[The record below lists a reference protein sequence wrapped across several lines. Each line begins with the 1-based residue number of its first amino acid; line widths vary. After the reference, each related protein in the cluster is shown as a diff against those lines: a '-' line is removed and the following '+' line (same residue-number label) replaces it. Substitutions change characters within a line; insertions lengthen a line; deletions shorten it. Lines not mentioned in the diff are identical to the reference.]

1 MRRIVRLTH
10 RYLSFFISIQLLLW
24 TVSGIYFAF
33 NKIEEVRGEQYRL
46 ENNFSADLSKINFS
60 LDNATNIKIF
70 DRLGEQIIFANV
82 GKNKYLNVD
91 GIEVAKIGPDDSIKI
106 VEQRTT
112 LKPIESIEINR
123 NQIGSE
129 YRGRPLP
136 LYKVLAENDLQE
148 KINAYVN
155 PYSGEIVAIRSDQWR
170 SWDLMWGFHIM
181 DWRERDNIDNI
192 LLKVFSILAL
202 VSSLTGVVLFF
213 RSKRSQ

>member
-82 GKNKYLNVD
+82 GKNKYLNID
-91 GIEVAKIGPDDSIKI
+91 GIEVAKIGPDDSMKI
-106 VEQRTT
+106 VEQSTT
-112 LKPIESIEINR
+112 LKPIESIEINK

-136 LYKVLAENDLQE
+136 LYKVLAENDQQE

>member
-82 GKNKYLNVD
+82 GKNKYLN
-91 GIEVAKIGPDDSIKI
+91 ITKFISIF
-106 VEQRTT
+106 
-112 LKPIESIEINR
+112 
-123 NQIGSE
+123 
-129 YRGRPLP
+129 
-136 LYKVLAENDLQE
+136 EN
-148 KINAYVN
+148 
-155 PYSGEIVAIRSDQWR
+155 
-170 SWDLMWGFHIM
+170 
-181 DWRERDNIDNI
+181 
-192 LLKVFSILAL
+192 LL
-202 VSSLTGVVLFF
+202 
-213 RSKRSQ
+213 